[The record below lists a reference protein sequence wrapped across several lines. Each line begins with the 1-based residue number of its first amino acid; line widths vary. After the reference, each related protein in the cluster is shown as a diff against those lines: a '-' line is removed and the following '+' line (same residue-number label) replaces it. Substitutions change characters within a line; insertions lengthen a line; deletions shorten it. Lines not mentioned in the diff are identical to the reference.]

1 MKELEKYIILKMKKI
16 NSYIYFILN
25 FFSKYIYLYNLNL
38 IMILSNILLFKN

>member
-25 FFSKYIYLYNLNL
+25 FFNKYIYLYNLNL

>member
-16 NSYIYFILN
+16 NLYIYFILN

-38 IMILSNILLFKN
+38 IMILSNILLFKI

>member
-1 MKELEKYIILKMKKI
+1 MKEVEKYIILKMKKI

-38 IMILSNILLFKN
+38 IIILSNILLFKN